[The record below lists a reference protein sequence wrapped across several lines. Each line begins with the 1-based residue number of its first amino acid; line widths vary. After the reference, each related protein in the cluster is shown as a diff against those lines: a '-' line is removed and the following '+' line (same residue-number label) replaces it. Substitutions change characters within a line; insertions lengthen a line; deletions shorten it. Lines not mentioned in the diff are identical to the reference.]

1 MGWKKGSG
9 IERKVNRGFV
19 FSRFRV
25 VNRMSSIS
33 RKKEKRK
40 KRGMDFGDRGI
51 RVWIQ
56 LRVKLSRIY
65 LVIFYGWTLYREK
78 ISFSDN
84 YSRNTVSAREKYIY
98 IFPEEFYSK
107 VLFSKIIIV
116 REIDLEGG
124 RSLGVLPINVKLIRM
139 SCRSLNKIN
148 MAAVNV

>member
-1 MGWKKGSG
+1 
-9 IERKVNRGFV
+9 
-19 FSRFRV
+19 
-25 VNRMSSIS
+25 
-33 RKKEKRK
+33 
-40 KRGMDFGDRGI
+40 MDFGDRGI

-65 LVIFYGWTLYREK
+65 LVIFHGWTLYREK